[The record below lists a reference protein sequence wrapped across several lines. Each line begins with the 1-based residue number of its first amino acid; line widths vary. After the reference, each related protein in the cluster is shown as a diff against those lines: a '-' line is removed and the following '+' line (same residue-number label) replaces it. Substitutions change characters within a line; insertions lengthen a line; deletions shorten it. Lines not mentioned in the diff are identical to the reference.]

1 MELKNICKSFDDLSL
16 IELYRILQIRNQVF
30 YVEQKC
36 DDLDLDDRDQQSQH
50 LCLYDGDIL
59 CGYARL
65 LPPGLAYTEASIGRV
80 AVLSSYRGRGL
91 GKKLMEIAIHECI
104 RTFAPEAIKI
114 SGQLYL
120 QRFYESMGFEQISP
134 VYLEAGI
141 EHIKMIKILESKAQ
155 KSGSNHEAV

>member
-1 MELKNICKSFDDLSL
+1 MNYFCPMKLKTICPSFDELSL
-16 IELYRILQIRNQVF
+16 IGLYRILQIRNQVF
-30 YVEQKC
+30 YVEQRC
-36 DDLDLDDRDQQSQH
+36 DDLDLDDWDQQSHH

-80 AVLSSYRGRGL
+80 AVLSSYRGRGI

-104 RTFAPEAIKI
+104 RIFTPEAIKI

-120 QRFYESMGFEQISP
+120 QRFYESLGFEQISP

-141 EHIKMIKILESKAQ
+141 EHIKMIKHLASKA
-155 KSGSNHEAV
+155 